1 VQINPYLHFNGNC
14 GEAFTFY
21 ERCLRGKIEM
31 MHTYGDSPMK
41 DQVPPDMHK
50 RVMHVHLVADG
61 QSLFGSDTPHATVET
76 VQGMS
81 VSLGVPSLEDGQ
93 RIFREL
99 SQGGS
104 ITVPFEKTFWS
115 PGFGM
120 VTDRFGTPW
129 MVNVE
134 HKP

>member
-1 VQINPYLHFNGNC
+1 MQINPYLHFNGNC
-14 GEAFTFY
+14 AEAFKFY
-21 ERCLRGKIEM
+21 ERCLGGKIEM

-41 DQVPPDMHK
+41 DQVPPAMAN

-61 QSLFGSDTPHATVET
+61 QSLFGSDSPHATVEQ
-76 VQGMS
+76 VQGMT

-104 ITVPFEKTFWS
+104 VTMPFEKTFWS